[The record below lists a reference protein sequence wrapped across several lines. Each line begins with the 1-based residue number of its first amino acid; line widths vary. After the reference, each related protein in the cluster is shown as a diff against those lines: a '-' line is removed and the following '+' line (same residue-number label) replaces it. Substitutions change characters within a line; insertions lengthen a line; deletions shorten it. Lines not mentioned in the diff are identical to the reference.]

1 MSYDRKF
8 YTAEIMVAVARSNRK
23 ENFHAEKRHGE
34 KIVRFGEVTS
44 IPELQQHIFDYLEAE
59 SIEWDVE
66 TSVAHVFRTENNDG
80 EKDENG
86 EFDVDYQIA
95 VWRVEIPEFEEI
107 LEEISNAS

>member
-1 MSYDRKF
+1 
-8 YTAEIMVAVARSNRK
+8 MVAEARSNRK
-23 ENFHAEKRHGE
+23 NNFYAEKRHGE
-34 KIVRFGEVTS
+34 KIVGFGEVTS
-44 IPELQQHIFDYLEAE
+44 IPELQKHIFDYLETD

-86 EFDVDYQIA
+86 EFDVDYQIS
-95 VWRVEIPEFEEI
+95 VLRVEIPEFEEI